1 MGVITRDGIIKAM
14 EKRNLQDR
22 LIVTPLSNPS
32 ESIGTSS
39 IDVKL
44 GNQFI
49 VMQRQ
54 SFPYLDVA
62 KACEIAKNVER
73 YQQLITIKQNGMFIL
88 HPRQFALGSTF
99 EYIQIPKGLMAY
111 VIGKSTLGRMGLII
125 ATATKVDPGFKGC
138 ITLEIIN
145 DGEVPIVLRPRM
157 SIAQLVIHETTG
169 NEVYQG
175 KYDCPIGPQFPKFH
189 N

>member
-39 IDVKL
+39 I
-44 GNQFI
+44 
-49 VMQRQ
+49 
-54 SFPYLDVA
+54 DVA